1 MVANSKIVIVGGVPG
16 VGKTTVI
23 NKALSQAEKAGLEVT
38 TMVYGSVMMEM
49 ASEMF
54 NVKDRDDLRRLP
66 EDKQKIVQKEAANR
80 IAERSANKLVLVD
93 THYSIKTGSG
103 IYLQGIPSWVSDA
116 LNPKLLVLIETNPED
131 IAERRNKDSSRK
143 RDEEN
148 IALLKEHQEINR
160 TSATTICQKTGAL
173 LGIIT
178 NKQGLADAAGEM
190 LFDYLKSL

>member
-23 NKALSQAEKAGLEVT
+23 NKALNQAEKAGLEVT

-54 NVKDRDDLRRLP
+54 DVKDRDDLRRLP

-80 IAERSANKLVLVD
+80 IAERAADKLVLVD

-131 IAERRNKDSSRK
+131 IAVRRNKDSSRH

-190 LFDYLKSL
+190 LFNYLKSL